1 MNKLKDNI
9 QIKEDEEMEID
20 LLDLFQ
26 FFKSRFLIL
35 LVVLLLGAVLA
46 GGITKFLITPKY
58 TATSKLYMVSASN
71 DSVIDLTDL
80 NLGTS
85 LSEDY
90 AELIKIRPILEEVI
104 KDYDLSYTYEDL
116 VKMLT
121 IAPVGDTRILSISVE
136 STSAE
141 EAQKIAN
148 KLADK
153 AVTYLPKLMDTAAP
167 NIAEKA
173 IVPPEPSS
181 PNLIINTLLGA
192 FGFLAVALIVLTI
205 LYLRDDTMRTAEDV
219 EKAFGI
225 MPLTVIP
232 EGDIASISDKKEEQI
247 KKQKNKERKKRKK

>member
-20 LLDLFQ
+20 LLELFQ

-121 IAPVGDTRILSISVE
+121 IAHPVH
-136 STSAE
+136 
-141 EAQKIAN
+141 
-148 KLADK
+148 
-153 AVTYLPKLMDTAAP
+153 
-167 NIAEKA
+167 
-173 IVPPEPSS
+173 
-181 PNLIINTLLGA
+181 
-192 FGFLAVALIVLTI
+192 
-205 LYLRDDTMRTAEDV
+205 
-219 EKAFGI
+219 
-225 MPLTVIP
+225 
-232 EGDIASISDKKEEQI
+232 
-247 KKQKNKERKKRKK
+247 

>member
-20 LLDLFQ
+20 LLELFQ

-80 NLGTS
+80 NLG
-85 LSEDY
+85 
-90 AELIKIRPILEEVI
+90 
-104 KDYDLSYTYEDL
+104 LSYTYEDL

-192 FGFLAVALIVLTI
+192 FGFLAVALIVLTV

-232 EGDIASISDKKEEQI
+232 EGDIASISDKKEELI
-247 KKQKNKERKKRKK
+247 KKQKNKERKKRKE

>member
-35 LVVLLLGAVLA
+35 LVVFLLGAVLA

-116 VKMLT
+116 LKMLT

-173 IVPPEPSS
+173 NVPPEPSS

-192 FGFLAVALIVLTI
+192 FGFLVVALIVLTV

-247 KKQKNKERKKRKK
+247 KKQKNKERKKHKE

>member
-20 LLDLFQ
+20 LLELFQ

-121 IAPVGDTRILSISVE
+121 IAPVGDTRIL
-136 STSAE
+136 
-141 EAQKIAN
+141 
-148 KLADK
+148 
-153 AVTYLPKLMDTAAP
+153 
-167 NIAEKA
+167 A

-192 FGFLAVALIVLTI
+192 FGFLAVALIVLTV

-247 KKQKNKERKKRKK
+247 KKQKNKERKKRKE